1 MLDFPSS
8 NIGTLP
14 GLELQI
20 IQDKILLFLF
30 CSIRISA
37 FLISSPIF
45 GAGYVLLPVRILFG
59 MVLTL
64 SVFQHQSDLIEIQTI
79 TSSIGVILIIKEI
92 AIGLS
97 AGLILTIWFSAAS
110 LAGEKIAS
118 TSGLAFAAQVDP
130 NTGSSTPV
138 ISQILM
144 LFLLVIFLAI
154 DGHLIVLR
162 TMLDSYEY
170 IRIDSIPTL
179 DILLKTGIGAAGS
192 MFLAA
197 TIIML
202 PVSVLLLMVNLSIG
216 VMTRSAP
223 TLNLFSFGFPITLLG
238 TFIFLYFSASSIG
251 FAMSDLV
258 ESAIVSM
265 QDMIWGI
272 TYG

>member
-1 MLDFPSS
+1 MANNEINTNEVCDILNEIMEYELAGVVRYTHSS
-8 NIGTLP
+8 MMVSGPYRLP
-14 GLELQI
+14 I
-20 IQDKILLFLF
+20 VTFL
-30 CSIRISA
+30 
-37 FLISSPIF
+37 
-45 GAGYVLLPVRILFG
+45 
-59 MVLTL
+59 
-64 SVFQHQSDLIEIQTI
+64 
-79 TSSIGVILIIKEI
+79 KEQ
-92 AIGLS
+92 
-97 AGLILTIWFSAAS
+97 AAES
-110 LAGEKIAS
+110 LMHAQLAGEKIAS

-144 LFLLVIFLAI
+144 LFLLVVFLAI
-154 DGHLIVLR
+154 DVHLIVIR

-170 IRIDSIPTL
+170 IKIDSMPTL

-202 PVSVLLLMVNLSIG
+202 PVSVLLLMVNVSIG

-258 ESAIVSM
+258 EAAIRSM

-272 TYG
+272 NYG

>member
-1 MLDFPSS
+1 MIDLASN
-8 NIGTLP
+8 NIGILP
-14 GLELQI
+14 GLELQLVL
-20 IQDKILLFLF
+20 DKILLFLF
-30 CSIRISA
+30 CSVRISA

-45 GAGYVLLPVRILFG
+45 GAGYVLLPVRVLFA

-64 SVFQHQSDLIEIQTI
+64 SIFQDQSNSIDIQII
-79 TSSIGVILIIKEI
+79 TSSMGVILLIKEI

-97 AGLILTIWFSAAS
+97 AGLVLTIWFSAAS

-138 ISQILM
+138 LSQILM
-144 LFLLVIFLAI
+144 LFLLVIFLAV

-162 TMLDSYEY
+162 TLLDSYEY
-170 IRIDSIPTL
+170 VKIDNIPTL
-179 DILLKTGIGAAGS
+179 GILLKTGIGAAGS

-258 ESAIVSM
+258 DAAIKSM
-265 QDMIWGI
+265 QDMLWEISHG
-272 TYG
+272 

>member
-1 MLDFPSS
+1 MLDLPIN

-45 GAGYVLLPVRILFG
+45 GAGYVLLPVRILFA

-64 SVFQHQSDLIEIQTI
+64 SIFQDQSALIDVHTI
-79 TSSIGVILIIKEI
+79 TSSIGIILIAKEI

-97 AGLILTIWFSAAS
+97 AGLVLTIWFSAAS

-138 ISQILM
+138 IS
-144 LFLLVIFLAI
+144 
-154 DGHLIVLR
+154 
-162 TMLDSYEY
+162 
-170 IRIDSIPTL
+170 
-179 DILLKTGIGAAGS
+179 
-192 MFLAA
+192 
-197 TIIML
+197 
-202 PVSVLLLMVNLSIG
+202 PVSYTHLRAHE
-216 VMTRSAP
+216 T
-223 TLNLFSFGFPITLLG
+223 
-238 TFIFLYFSASSIG
+238 
-251 FAMSDLV
+251 
-258 ESAIVSM
+258 
-265 QDMIWGI
+265 
-272 TYG
+272 

>member
-1 MLDFPSS
+1 MLDLPIN

-45 GAGYVLLPVRILFG
+45 GAGYVLLPVRILFA

-64 SVFQHQSDLIEIQTI
+64 SIFQDQSALIDVQTI
-79 TSSIGVILIIKEI
+79 TSSIGIILIAKEI

-97 AGLILTIWFSAAS
+97 AGLVLTIWFSAAS

-154 DGHLIVLR
+154 DGHLIVIR

-170 IRIDSIPTL
+170 IKIDSMPTL

-202 PVSVLLLMVNLSIG
+202 PVSVLLLM

-258 ESAIVSM
+258 EAAIISM

-272 TYG
+272 NYG

>member
-1 MLDFPSS
+1 MLDIPSS
-8 NIGTLP
+8 DIGALP
-14 GLELQI
+14 GLELQLV
-20 IQDKILLFLF
+20 QDKILLFLF
-30 CSIRISA
+30 CSIRISS

-64 SVFQHQSDLIEIQTI
+64 SIFQDQSSSIDIKTI
-79 TSSIGVILIIKEI
+79 TSAYGIVLIFKEL

-144 LFLLVIFLAI
+144 LFLLVIFLAL

-162 TMLDSYEY
+162 TILDSYDY
-170 IRIDSIPTL
+170 ISIVSVPTL

-202 PVSVLLLMVNLSIG
+202 PVSVLLLMVNVSIG

-258 ESAIVSM
+258 DAAIRSM

-272 TYG
+272 NYG

>member
-1 MLDFPSS
+1 MFDLPVN

-45 GAGYVLLPVRILFG
+45 GAGYVLLPVRILFA

-64 SVFQHQSDLIEIQTI
+64 SIFQDQSALIDVQTI
-79 TSSIGVILIIKEI
+79 TSSLGIILIAKEI

-97 AGLILTIWFSAAS
+97 AGLVLTIWFSAAS

-138 ISQILM
+138 VSQILM

-154 DGHLIVLR
+154 DGHLIVIR

-170 IRIDSIPTL
+170 INIDTMPTL

-202 PVSVLLLMVNLSIG
+202 PVSVLLLMVNVSIC
-216 VMTRSAP
+216 
-223 TLNLFSFGFPITLLG
+223 LLY
-238 TFIFLYFSASSIG
+238 TSPSPRDS
-251 FAMSDLV
+251 
-258 ESAIVSM
+258 
-265 QDMIWGI
+265 
-272 TYG
+272 

>member
-1 MLDFPSS
+1 MLDFPIS

-97 AGLILTIWFSAAS
+97 AGLIS

-130 NTGSSTPV
+130 NTGASTPV

-179 DILLKTGIGAAGS
+179 DILIKTGIGAAGS

-223 TLNLFSFGFPITLLG
+223 TLNLFSFGFPITLIA

-258 ESAIVSM
+258 ESAIISM

>member
-1 MLDFPSS
+1 MFDIPSS
-8 NIGTLP
+8 DIGALP
-14 GLELQI
+14 GLELQLV
-20 IQDKILLFLF
+20 QDKILLFLF
-30 CSIRISA
+30 CSIRISS

-45 GAGYVLLPVRILFG
+45 GAGYVLLPVRILFS

-64 SVFQHQSDLIEIQTI
+64 SIFQDQSSSIDIKTI
-79 TSSIGVILIIKEI
+79 TSAYGIILIFKEL

-118 TSGLAFAAQVDP
+118 TSGLAFAAQIDP
-130 NTGSSTPV
+130 NTGASTPV

-144 LFLLVIFLAI
+144 LFLLVIFLAL

-162 TMLDSYEY
+162 TILDSYDY
-170 IRIDSIPTL
+170 ISIVSVPTL
-179 DILLKTGIGAAGS
+179 DILLKSGIGAAGS

-202 PVSVLLLMVNLSIG
+202 PVSVLLLMVNVSIG

-258 ESAIVSM
+258 DAAIRSM

-272 TYG
+272 NYG

>member
-1 MLDFPSS
+1 MFDIPPSD
-8 NIGTLP
+8 IGALP
-14 GLELQI
+14 GLELQLV
-20 IQDKILLFLF
+20 QDKILLFLF
-30 CSIRISA
+30 CSIRISS

-45 GAGYVLLPVRILFG
+45 GAGYVLLPVRILFS

-64 SVFQHQSDLIEIQTI
+64 SIFQDQSSSIDIKTI
-79 TSSIGVILIIKEI
+79 TSAYGIILIFKEL

-118 TSGLAFAAQVDP
+118 TSGLAFAAQIDP
-130 NTGSSTPV
+130 NTGASTPV

-144 LFLLVIFLAI
+144 LFLLVIFLAL

-162 TMLDSYEY
+162 TILDSYDY
-170 IRIDSIPTL
+170 ISIVSVPTL
-179 DILLKTGIGAAGS
+179 DILLKSGIGAAGS

-202 PVSVLLLMVNLSIG
+202 PVSVLLLMVNVSIG

-258 ESAIVSM
+258 DAAIRSM

-272 TYG
+272 NYG

>member
-1 MLDFPSS
+1 MLDFPIN
-8 NIGTLP
+8 NIGILP

-79 TSSIGVILIIKEI
+79 TS
-92 AIGLS
+92 AI
-97 AGLILTIWFSAAS
+97 
-110 LAGEKIAS
+110 GEKIAS

-130 NTGSSTPV
+130 NTGASTPV